1 MKKIILANVITKLP
15 EFLKGDDAFCYAFDD
30 QSKVVHDEES
40 GELEISGMCDFST
53 YLNSFSIQ
61 KYIRYTGI
69 NEVYAHIEFEGD
81 TCCVAQR
88 HLDLDNQGRLVSGI
102 GELFEEQDFISEG
115 VCEFKLDTE
124 YELVSFAILSEGKTR
139 FKRAYY
145 YALVPDEHV
154 RDINIALCTTTYKKE
169 EFILRNLDFLNNELL
184 AETSD
189 LADHFHVYVVDNA
202 RTLDADEHS
211 TSHVSII
218 GNPNVGGAGGFARG
232 MMEVLE
238 SGRDYSHVVLMDDD
252 VQMLPESFVRLYAL
266 LSVAKDE
273 YEQACVNGAMMQLEH
288 PAMQYEDVSYMRRI
302 GGYQAIKPLFDMGR
316 CHDYIKNEKID
327 VEVDKAYGA
336 WWFSCIPVS
345 LIRKHGL
352 PLPLFIRCDDVE
364 YGLRLKAR
372 YMTLNGICVWHAQF
386 QGRFN
391 AAIVCYQYA
400 RNLAIVLA
408 LHQCYSKNVFRIQFY
423 RTFSIYMRTLD
434 YASAE
439 LWLDGLEDYLKGP
452 DYLTELD
459 GNALLAA
466 NSEKSEKLKPL
477 SELNQ
482 SIVDNLV
489 IKNEWLEGDARSR
502 SRLTKLAV
510 TIPHDRHWFPK
521 KILLSRPGT
530 LAPGAGDDFTPWSKV
545 AMRKTLVS
553 LNIDGTKGYVRH
565 IDYQRYK
572 QLKQRYK
579 KVMRKFLK
587 HYDEIAQQWRDALDE
602 MSSLEYWHAYLEK
615 HDKQE

>member
-1 MKKIILANVITKLP
+1 MKKVILANVITKLP
-15 EFLKGDDAFCYAFDD
+15 DFLKGDDAFCYAFDER
-30 QSKVVHDEES
+30 SEVVHD
-40 GELEISGMCDFST
+40 GETGALEISGMCDFST

-69 NEVYAHIEFEGD
+69 DEIYAHIEFEGD
-81 TCCVAQR
+81 PCCISQR
-88 HLDLDNQGRLVSGI
+88 HLDLDNQGRVVSGI
-102 GELFEEQDFISEG
+102 GELFEEDDFISEG

-145 YALVPDEHV
+145 YALVPDEQV
-154 RDINIALCTTTYKKE
+154 RDVDIAICTTTYQKE
-169 EFILRNLDFLNNELL
+169 EFILRNLEVLNRELL
-184 AETSD
+184 CETNE

-202 RTLDADEHS
+202 RSLDAQAHS
-211 TSHVSII
+211 TSHINII
-218 GNPNVGGAGGFARG
+218 GNPNVGGSGGFARG

-238 SGRDYSHVVLMDDD
+238 NDRAYSHVVLMDDD

-266 LSVAKDE
+266 LSVAKEE
-273 YEQACVNGAMMQLEH
+273 YRQACVNGAMLQLEH
-288 PAMQYEDVSYMRRI
+288 PAMQFEDVSYMRRI

-327 VEVDKAYGA
+327 VEVDYAYGA
-336 WWFSCIPVS
+336 WWFSCIPVA
-345 LIRKHGL
+345 LIKKHGL

-364 YGLRLKAR
+364 YGLRLNAR
-372 YMTLNGICVWHAQF
+372 YMTLNGICVWHSQF

-408 LHQCYSKNVFRIQFY
+408 LHQCYSKNVFRMQFY
-423 RTFSIYMRTLD
+423 RTFSIYLRTLD

-452 DYLTELD
+452 EYLTDLD
-459 GNALLAA
+459 ANALLAA
-466 NSEKSEKLKPL
+466 NSKKSEKLRPL
-477 SELNQ
+477 SELDQ
-482 SIVDNLV
+482 SVVKNLT
-489 IKNEWLEGDARSR
+489 INIEWLEGDARSR

-510 TIPHDRHWFPK
+510 TIPHDRHWFPHS
-521 KILLSRPGT
+521 LLRNTPGA
-530 LAPGAGDDFTPWSKV
+530 LAPGAGDDFTPWSKI

-553 LNIDGTKGYVRH
+553 LNVDGTKGAIRH
-565 IDYQRYK
+565 IDHKRYRK
-572 QLKQRYK
+572 LKMRYRRL
-579 KVMRKFLK
+579 MRKFLK
-587 HYDEIAQQWRDALDE
+587 SYDVVAKKWRDALDE
-602 MSSLEYWHAYLEK
+602 MTSLEYWHEYIKKNE
-615 HDKQE
+615 QRS